1 MSHESDFL
9 ADLYQKYDAIN
20 LVSKPETY
28 YNRLQR
34 EGVEEGKMSDI
45 ALDMKELSDAEF
57 KKKHGKSKEE
67 MKDAL
72 GEDGHT
78 DVDSMQRKTV
88 VMIKDLMALH
98 AKFKE
103 MDGTGNLDTWLTNKL
118 AVAQSDVEAVK
129 NYLTNDV
136 EDSDEMTE
144 KHGGEHSS
152 TGREMTK
159 AETDKKEKIVKS
171 MKKDKAGF
179 RKRYGKDAD
188 AVMYATATKLAMKD
202 DKSQIGESTMSD
214 KKKLN
219 EGISITTDT
228 LEDSIALMTILKNA
242 GLDPSQ
248 MNIQGQQPSMPEPEA
263 PMAPMGDE
271 PEAPKSDMEGPVD
284 AEPETEMY
292 ANDKDEAYLD
302 KDDFEL
308 KRNKVPNS
316 KMGPSAASR
325 GDNPLPEGEEHV
337 NEYYV
342 KTADDV
348 MVNLPA
354 FAYRKSN
361 PSHDNTPKDKKYVAA
376 IGDKADMVH
385 SKLKKWLASG
395 NNFNPNQ
402 IKMLDQVASKI
413 EFLDPMDQTDEEVI
427 DMLNSGLDTVMSIIE
442 PKTSEEVDEAKHAKP
457 DFLDLDKDGDK
468 KEPMKKAAKDK
479 EKKKDESISD
489 TDRMIEELN
498 KQYELM
504 LVGGAQD
511 ALGLTA
517 SARIIADESLYD
529 GAKFVIAEVVTK
541 PEGGLVAEDGAWEG
555 DTTNYTVAYLVKEG
569 KIVGQIGA
577 GNVPYLSRDGN
588 GTYPVNHKLNVLDLS
603 GKNFFEDHVL
613 AVDSIKSMYEDLG
626 EEMFGEVTTEFG
638 GCEMLRNE

>member
-34 EGVEEGKMSDI
+34 EGVTEEKEKMQVTKADKDLNTVAWRRYKAGDPRYEYKGTDEGKMSDLD
-45 ALDMKELSDAEF
+45 LDMKELSDAEF
-57 KKKHGKSKEE
+57 MKKHGKSKQE
-67 MKDAL
+67 MKDSL

-78 DVDSMQRKTV
+78 DVDSMQRKAV

-159 AETDKKEKIVKS
+159 SETDKKEKIVKS

-263 PMAPMGDE
+263 PMAPMGQE
-271 PEAPKSDMEGPVD
+271 PEAPQGDMEGPVD

-316 KMGPSAASR
+316 KMGPSSAST
-325 GDNPLPEGEEHV
+325 GDNPLPEGEELD
-337 NEYYV
+337 EEL
-342 KTADDV
+342 TAAQKK
-348 MVNLPA
+348 LPA
-354 FAYRKSN
+354 GLQKAIAKKQGDS
-361 PSHDNTPKDKKYVAA
+361 KD
-376 IGDKADMVH
+376 
-385 SKLKKWLASG
+385 
-395 NNFNPNQ
+395 
-402 IKMLDQVASKI
+402 
-413 EFLDPMDQTDEEVI
+413 DE
-427 DMLNSGLDTVMSIIE
+427 D
-442 PKTSEEVDEAKHAKP
+442 VDEAKHAKP

-479 EKKKDESISD
+479 EKKKDESKSD

-529 GAKFVIAEVVTK
+529 GAKFVIAEIVAK

-555 DTTNYTVAYLVKEG
+555 DNTNYTVAYLVKEG
-569 KIVGQIGA
+569 NVVGQIGA